1 VVLSLSSSTMT
12 PVRRRLSGGAGG
24 RLVRA
29 GGAVVVL
36 QAVSG
41 FSRGPMSVAMV
52 TALLGVVFPA
62 GAPLRAIVFLLHGIL
77 GVKTQFFMG
86 VRQRCLASCP
96 PWRRSISRPA
106 LVWQW

>member
-12 PVRRRLSGGAGG
+12 PVRRRLGGGAGG

-41 FSRGPMSVAMV
+41 FSR
-52 TALLGVVFPA
+52 VVLWRWW
-62 GAPLRAIVFLLHGIL
+62 GADYCHG
-77 GVKTQFFMG
+77 
-86 VRQRCLASCP
+86 
-96 PWRRSISRPA
+96 
-106 LVWQW
+106 